1 MDRQAFKQRMQ
12 NLKSYR
18 ENNPGKG
25 YWDWKVEAFA
35 EGGKIND
42 KYQMKGYYSN
52 HSGNPTMYVPITKQ
66 SEEINV
72 YTPEVTVT
80 PKDNISIEAAIDK
93 GRKTA
98 FENIKEVASY
108 TPVVGDAM
116 DVSDAVYQATQ
127 GNYSKAA
134 ILGGL
139 ALLPNIIQKPI
150 QKFAKLFKSN
160 KKPHDLNI
168 VDARDY
174 TSSKPNVINSN
185 KSVIKYKRKPI
196 IQQQKQ
202 NNMLDATE
210 QNRNTIKPVG
220 EFVHT
225 QTISDNI
232 DEGIYRD
239 YLFNP
244 DYGDRLNELRQA
256 NERIPELQQQYQRM
270 LTDPNFV
277 DTSSID
283 ELVRERNNL
292 FDIGYDDIQYQFG
305 MPELNQLSQ
314 PLRDLPFINRYELR
328 NIALANNDR
337 IHADDILNEYADIL
351 ASTDISQLQHA
362 RDRLFDLNLDID
374 SELERRTTE
383 LYDQIEDRIAALQGT
398 LDSGDNVASI
408 YNISTQPYNRDNL
421 PEFFYRDEALL
432 GDRKNASY
440 FNMPPRQAV
449 KKATKDF
456 NNLQHGQ
463 AWHLTDDYS
472 VSTDSYPLQL
482 NLMSKYK
489 DSGKISAVHDSD
501 GSVRT
506 MYLNSFGNLKGDASI
521 KRINKKI
528 QNISEIIGEDLPK
541 AVQNG
546 HSIKVPQIY
555 YRKYSDGGQTGDPER
570 ERFYQA
576 TGRSSSGR
584 PLEEGLKPVF
594 SLEDAANMTPI
605 GDAISAKDTYDAVK
619 NRDWLG
625 AGLAALTVIPFVPN
639 AIKRVTPTV
648 RRTGTDQ
655 IDRILRAQ
663 NKEAKMATRLNNET
677 YNIAER
683 LMDDPSY
690 MRRAQQVKNKYG
702 DDYTSIYADIIN
714 AYNESPELLPKAK
727 GSLSLGEARGKMQTQ
742 GSATTRHKEGGDFPK
757 IGEYDYM
764 FNIDRGVPYGS
775 TTHEINHF
783 SDFLKNQSPDAVGS
797 SNMYKWMRSAI
808 KPYSDSVSKYFSSP
822 TEQKAY
828 MNQLREFM
836 YANKMIDTR
845 DQVVTPSLIKTALDK
860 LPKGMDSIKKAS
872 DQFKSL
878 KSYTKWFNTVSLL
891 GVGAIGANKY
901 FTNDQNSNK

>member
-25 YWDWKVEAFA
+25 YWDWKVTAYA
-35 EGGKIND
+35 DGGEVKD
-42 KYQMKGYYSN
+42 DRTD
-52 HSGNPTMYVPITKQ
+52 HSI
-66 SEEINV
+66 
-72 YTPEVTVT
+72 
-80 PKDNISIEAAIDK
+80 A
-93 GRKTA
+93 
-98 FENIKEVASY
+98 
-108 TPVVGDAM
+108 
-116 DVSDAVYQATQ
+116 
-127 GNYSKAA
+127 
-134 ILGGL
+134 
-139 ALLPNIIQKPI
+139 
-150 QKFAKLFKSN
+150 
-160 KKPHDLNI
+160 
-168 VDARDY
+168 
-174 TSSKPNVINSN
+174 
-185 KSVIKYKRKPI
+185 KPI
-196 IQQQKQ
+196 IP
-202 NNMLDATE
+202 E
-210 QNRNTIKPVG
+210 
-220 EFVHT
+220 
-225 QTISDNI
+225 NI
-232 DEGIYRD
+232 
-239 YLFNP
+239 
-244 DYGDRLNELRQA
+244 
-256 NERIPELQQQYQRM
+256 ERIVNGKPWSQLSAQEQFMNRSGYSYGRPLERG
-270 LTDPNFV
+270 L
-277 DTSSID
+277 
-283 ELVRERNNL
+283 ELVHPE
-292 FDIGYDDIQYQFG
+292 FDI
-305 MPELNQLSQ
+305 LSSVRGVSSTVKG
-314 PLRDLPFINRYELR
+314 LMDTVIGRKLPT
-328 NIALANNDR
+328 D
-337 IHADDILNEYADIL
+337 YAY
-351 ASTDISQLQHA
+351 
-362 RDRLFDLNLDID
+362 
-374 SELERRTTE
+374 RRTTANE
-383 LYDQIEDRIAALQGT
+383 LKDIVDSNSFRSIPDNVNLPTKTITTASGKTITFGKKKGNSHGVKAFSAREPWKATTA
-398 LDSGDNVASI
+398 SGDKANEIIIGIPGDNAKWMTGFHGNYKGPFNFKDINKGTGIAVPFNEQGIAD
-408 YNISTQPYNRDNL
+408 ISTKGLKVFGKPS
-421 PEFFYRDEALL
+421 
-432 GDRKNASY
+432 KY
-440 FNMPPRQAV
+440 FNDR
-449 KKATKDF
+449 
-456 NNLQHGQ
+456 
-463 AWHLTDDYS
+463 
-472 VSTDSYPLQL
+472 
-482 NLMSKYK
+482 
-489 DSGKISAVHDSD
+489 
-501 GSVRT
+501 
-506 MYLNSFGNLKGDASI
+506 YLAY
-521 KRINKKI
+521 
-528 QNISEIIGEDLPK
+528 
-541 AVQNG
+541 A
-546 HSIKVPQIY
+546 
-555 YRKYSDGGQTGDPER
+555 DGGQTGDPDK

-605 GDAISAKDTYDAVK
+605 GDAISARDTYNAVK

-639 AIKRVTPTV
+639 AIKRVTPIV

-764 FNIDRGVPYGS
+764 FNIDRGVPYGG

-860 LPKGMDSIKKAS
+860 LPKGMDSVKKAS

-878 KSYTKWFNTVSLL
+878 KSYTKWFNTVPLL

-901 FTNDQNSNK
+901 FTNNESRN

>member
-25 YWDWKVEAFA
+25 YWDWKVTAYA
-35 EGGKIND
+35 DGGEVKD
-42 KYQMKGYYSN
+42 DRTD
-52 HSGNPTMYVPITKQ
+52 HSI
-66 SEEINV
+66 
-72 YTPEVTVT
+72 
-80 PKDNISIEAAIDK
+80 A
-93 GRKTA
+93 
-98 FENIKEVASY
+98 
-108 TPVVGDAM
+108 
-116 DVSDAVYQATQ
+116 
-127 GNYSKAA
+127 
-134 ILGGL
+134 
-139 ALLPNIIQKPI
+139 
-150 QKFAKLFKSN
+150 
-160 KKPHDLNI
+160 
-168 VDARDY
+168 
-174 TSSKPNVINSN
+174 
-185 KSVIKYKRKPI
+185 KPI
-196 IQQQKQ
+196 IP
-202 NNMLDATE
+202 E
-210 QNRNTIKPVG
+210 
-220 EFVHT
+220 
-225 QTISDNI
+225 NI
-232 DEGIYRD
+232 
-239 YLFNP
+239 
-244 DYGDRLNELRQA
+244 
-256 NERIPELQQQYQRM
+256 ERIVNGKPWSQLSAQEQFMNRSGYSYGRPLERG
-270 LTDPNFV
+270 L
-277 DTSSID
+277 
-283 ELVRERNNL
+283 ELVHPE
-292 FDIGYDDIQYQFG
+292 FDI
-305 MPELNQLSQ
+305 LSSVRGVSSTVKG
-314 PLRDLPFINRYELR
+314 LMDTVIGRKLPT
-328 NIALANNDR
+328 D
-337 IHADDILNEYADIL
+337 YAY
-351 ASTDISQLQHA
+351 
-362 RDRLFDLNLDID
+362 
-374 SELERRTTE
+374 RRTTANE
-383 LYDQIEDRIAALQGT
+383 LKDIVDSNSFRSIPDNVNLPTKTITTASGKTITFGQKKGNSHGVKAFSAREPWKATTA
-398 LDSGDNVASI
+398 SGDKANEIIIGIPGDNAKWMTGFHGNYKGPFNFKDINKGTGIAVPFNEQGIAD
-408 YNISTQPYNRDNL
+408 ISTKGLKVFGKPS
-421 PEFFYRDEALL
+421 
-432 GDRKNASY
+432 KY
-440 FNMPPRQAV
+440 FNDR
-449 KKATKDF
+449 
-456 NNLQHGQ
+456 
-463 AWHLTDDYS
+463 
-472 VSTDSYPLQL
+472 
-482 NLMSKYK
+482 
-489 DSGKISAVHDSD
+489 
-501 GSVRT
+501 
-506 MYLNSFGNLKGDASI
+506 YLAY
-521 KRINKKI
+521 
-528 QNISEIIGEDLPK
+528 
-541 AVQNG
+541 A
-546 HSIKVPQIY
+546 
-555 YRKYSDGGQTGDPER
+555 DGGQTGDPDK

-605 GDAISAKDTYDAVK
+605 GDAISARDTYNAVK

-639 AIKRVTPTV
+639 AIKRVTPIV

-764 FNIDRGVPYGS
+764 FNIDRGVPYGG

-860 LPKGMDSIKKAS
+860 LPKGMDSVKKAS

-878 KSYTKWFNTVSLL
+878 KSYTKWFNTVPLL